1 VIGLR
6 AWWLDSA
13 CCECQKINSIQWI
26 IVVSSIVKP
35 GNSKPGPGPGKTK
48 PGIPGKL
55 GKYGPLILAVGLLLV
70 ILLAA
75 NKMFSASGIDT
86 EQLAIKIA
94 AMPHWQLAGLF
105 LFAILFTAV
114 GLPRQL
120 VAFISGFVFGLVPG
134 VLVSLCASLL
144 GCILA
149 FWVSRGFLS
158 GWVRQRYGKAAK
170 VLDRLIQHDAFVKI
184 VVLRLQ
190 PFGTNLLTNVCAGVS
205 GIKPLV
211 FFLSTAIGYL
221 PQLIVF
227 ALAGDGIRL
236 GEQSRLLISAV
247 LLLVS
252 LVLALWL
259 WRRHKMRLDSD

>member
-1 VIGLR
+1 VGSLGR
-6 AWWLDSA
+6 L
-13 CCECQKINSIQWI
+13 
-26 IVVSSIVKP
+26 
-35 GNSKPGPGPGKTK
+35 GR
-48 PGIPGKL
+48 L
-55 GKYGPLILAVGLLLV
+55 GKAGPVILAVALLLL

-75 NKMFSASGIDT
+75 NKIFSASGIDT
-86 EQLAIKIA
+86 EQLAIRIST
-94 AMPHWQLAGLF
+94 MPGWQLAGLF

-120 VAFISGFVFGLVPG
+120 VAFISGFVFGLLPG
-134 VLVSLCASLL
+134 VLVSLLASLL

-158 GWVRQRYGKAAK
+158 DWIRQRYSKAAS
-170 VLDRLIQHDAFVKI
+170 VLDRLIHHDAFVKI
-184 VVLRLQ
+184 IVLRLQ

-211 FFLSTAIGYL
+211 FFSATAIGYV
-221 PQLIVF
+221 PQLVVF

-236 GEQSRLLISAV
+236 GEQSRLLISG
-247 LLLVS
+247 LLLLIS

-259 WRRHKMRLDSD
+259 WRRHKMRLDADDLVNN